1 MVARPGICMSA
12 SVAVPYCGAPPVP
25 GHLSWNTDP
34 VLASILLGCAA
45 AYWLGTRK
53 VPMLQR
59 AQPCFWAGWTIA
71 ALVFVSPLCNLGV
84 ALFSA
89 RVAQHILLT
98 TLVAPLLV
106 LGGIG
111 EMTRRFL
118 DLRQRRLAG
127 IKAGGLALAGVVFAV
142 VMWSWHVPALY
153 DATFQSTTIY
163 WAMHATMLLAAL
175 WLWSAALESNGQA
188 LFWSISTIV
197 LTMLQMGLLGALL
210 TFAAKPLYV
219 VHASTTWPWGLSPL
233 TDQQLGGLFMWV
245 IGGVLVVAWAVFIF
259 AEYLMQDEIS
269 QLLTSPRG
277 NFDVKSR
284 PVIGGSY

>member
-1 MVARPGICMSA
+1 MSA
-12 SVAVPYCGAPPVP
+12 FVAVPYCGTPPVP
-25 GHLSWNTDP
+25 GRLAWNTDP
-34 VLASILLGCAA
+34 VLAAILLGCAV
-45 AYWLGTRK
+45 AYWLTTRK
-53 VPMLQR
+53 VPVPQR

-71 ALVFVSPLCNLGV
+71 AFVFVSPLCNLGV

-89 RVAQHILLT
+89 RVAQHVLLT

-111 EMTRRFL
+111 EMAGGFL
-118 DLRQRRLAG
+118 GLRRQRRLAG
-127 IKAGGLALAGVVFAV
+127 AKTGGLALAGVVFAV
-142 VMWSWHVPALY
+142 VMWAWHVPALY

-175 WLWSAALESNGQA
+175 WLWSAALESNWQA

-210 TFAAKPLYV
+210 TFAARPLYV

-233 TDQQLGGLFMWV
+233 TDQQLGGLVMWV
-245 IGGVLVVAWAVFIF
+245 IGGVLVVAWAVLIF
-259 AEYLMQDEIS
+259 AEYLTQDETS
-269 QLLTSPRG
+269 QLLTSPAR
-277 NFDVKSR
+277 NFEVKSR
-284 PVIGGSY
+284 P